1 MTIDGVK
8 VLAQEAIYET
18 PSFVWIIAIILFVGG
33 LLFAVLAIATVTDW
47 LLVPLVISLVA
58 WLYWTLIAGICGV
71 YDKPSDRN
79 VYKCYFEKDISI
91 QEVYDN
97 YKVVGR
103 DGDIWILKDKE

>member
-8 VLAQEAIYET
+8 VLAQEVIYET
-18 PSFVWIIAIILFVGG
+18 PDFVWVIAGFLVGG
-33 LLFAVLAIATVTDW
+33 GVLFAILGLITDADW
-47 LLVPLVISLVA
+47 LLIPFTISLIGGVL
-58 WLYWTLIAGICGV
+58 WMMIAGFCGV
-71 YDKPSDRN
+71 FDKPSDRN

-103 DGDIWILKDKE
+103 DGDIWILKDKK

>member
-8 VLAQEAIYET
+8 VLAQETIYET
-18 PSFVWIIAIILFVGG
+18 PNFVWVIVIILFSVALFFA
-33 LLFAVLAIATVTDW
+33 LLGIATVTDW
-47 LLVPLVISLVA
+47 LLIPFVISIFAGFL
-58 WLYWTLIAGICGV
+58 WLMIAGICGV
-71 YDKPSDRN
+71 FDKPSDRN

-97 YKVVGR
+97 YKVAGR